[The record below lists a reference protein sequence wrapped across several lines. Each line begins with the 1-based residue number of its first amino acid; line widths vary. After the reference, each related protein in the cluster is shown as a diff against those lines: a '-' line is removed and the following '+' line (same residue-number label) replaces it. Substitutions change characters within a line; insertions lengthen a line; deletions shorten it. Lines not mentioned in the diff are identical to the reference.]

1 MTRFLT
7 AVAPIRIAD
16 LGGWSD
22 TWFAGHG
29 LVCSVAVQPGVTVRL
44 AVQQAAGAVGSVVVD
59 AADFGDRYDLRE
71 GRGQHPLLEACI
83 DEVGVAAGVDVTVS
97 VSSEVPP
104 GASTGTSAA
113 VAVALVGAL
122 RSLRGERPAPAEVA
136 ATAHRVEAERLGR
149 QTGIQD
155 QRAAAHGGV
164 NRITMAAYPDDVAVD
179 PVALDDA
186 TAWELEHRLVLVF
199 LGRTH
204 VSSAVHD
211 EVISALETRD
221 EAYVAGRLDPLRAAA
236 ADGAGALEAGDLAG
250 YGRALIA
257 NTEAQAALHP
267 ALVSAEASAMIHAAA
282 AAGAAGWKVNG
293 AGGDGGSITV
303 LAGPE
308 AGAGRRIV
316 AAAEA
321 LDASFRHIPITL
333 DRAGLRVW
341 RAG

>member
-16 LGGWSD
+16 LGGWTD

-44 AVQQAAGAVGSVVVD
+44 TVDEAGAGAGSVVVD
-59 AADFGDRYDLRE
+59 AADFGDRYDLRA
-71 GRGQHPLLEACI
+71 GRGRHPLLEACI
-83 DEVGVAAGVDVTVS
+83 DEVGVPAGLDLTVS

-122 RSLRGERPAPAEVA
+122 RRLGGSTLAPDEEA

-155 QRAAAHGGV
+155 QRAAAHGGI
-164 NRITMAAYPDDVAVD
+164 NRITMATYPHGVDVEPVAV
-179 PVALDDA
+179 DDA

-211 EVISALETRD
+211 QVIASLESTPASASR
-221 EAYVAGRLDPLRAAA
+221 RLDPLREAAA
-236 ADGAGALEAGDLAG
+236 EGAGALEAGDLAA
-250 YGRALIA
+250 YGRALVA

-267 ALVSAEASAMIHAAA
+267 GLVSAEARAVIDAASS
-282 AAGAAGWKVNG
+282 AGAAGWKVNG
-293 AGGDGGSITV
+293 AGGDGGSITL
-303 LAGPE
+303 LAGAD
-308 AGAGRRIV
+308 AGARRRLV
-316 AAAEA
+316 AAVEA
-321 LDASFRHIPITL
+321 IDPSFRHIPITL
-333 DRAGLRVW
+333 DRVGLRVW
-341 RAG
+341 SVG